1 MQAVPPGDRGTAA
14 STQSR
19 SSLSARLLANSLLL
33 YLLADAAGRVWVV
46 LNSDVGQLLRRL
58 H

>member
-1 MQAVPPGDRGTAA
+1 MPAIPPTDRDAQASA
-14 STQSR
+14 QSR
-19 SSLSARLLANSLLL
+19 SSMSARLLANSLLL